1 MRQRTI
7 TAIVFA
13 AAMLGGI
20 FGGKATFFALFGL
33 ITAGLLWEFGGLLF
47 REQAHFPLRRIT
59 GVVWGLAP
67 YLLIGGSA
75 LGFWG
80 GGAQIFAGLVVLLL
94 SAAFFLLL
102 ELFLGAEK
110 PFNNAGYFLAGLLYI
125 SLPLT
130 LLPYLSS
137 PGGEFF
143 NGTAYHPWRILG
155 LLLLIWANDT
165 FAYLV
170 GSRFGKHKLM
180 EHISPKKTWEGF
192 IGGGVFALLVG
203 WILSLFLDDYTP
215 GQWLALAGVA
225 TVFGT
230 LGDLV
235 ESMLKRSLGI
245 KDSGNLLPGH
255 GGLLDRFDA
264 FLFAI
269 PFYWLVLVY
278 G

>member
-20 FGGKATFFALFGL
+20 FGGKITFFTLFAL
-33 ITAGLLWEFGGLLF
+33 ITGGTLWEYSGLLF
-47 REQAHFPLRRIT
+47 QSQAHLPLRRM
-59 GVVWGLAP
+59 VCVLWGLAP
-67 YLLIGGSA
+67 YLLVGGSA

-80 GGAQIFAGLVVLLL
+80 GAQTFAGLTLLLL

-102 ELFLGAEK
+102 ELFLQAEK
-110 PFNNAGYFLAGLLYI
+110 PFNNVGYFLGGVFYI
-125 SLPLT
+125 SLPFT
-130 LLPYLSS
+130 LLTYLSM
-137 PGGEFF
+137 PNGEFF
-143 NGTAYHPWRILG
+143 NGDQYNPWRIFG

-165 FAYLV
+165 FAYLI
-170 GSRFGKHKLM
+170 GSRLGRQKLL
-180 EHISPKKTWEGF
+180 ERISPKKTWEGF
-192 IGGGVFALLVG
+192 VGGGICAVLVAWG
-203 WILSLFLDDYTP
+203 LSHELDAYTP

-225 TVFGT
+225 VVFGT

-235 ESMLKRSLGI
+235 ESMLKRSLDI
-245 KDSGNLLPGH
+245 KDSGSLLPGH

-278 G
+278 V